1 MSVSVL
7 TIAPLYMGLS
17 HGNDFAA
24 LLWALPAQA
33 QDEGRAEALAM
44 AREILLDQ
52 DNLDDQPS
60 DQESDQE

>member
-1 MSVSVL
+1 MLRRFKHSLVNKWLHQPSV
-7 TIAPLYMGLS
+7 GLRRL
-17 HGNDFAA
+17 AA
-24 LLWALPAQA
+24 
-33 QDEGRAEALAM
+33 EGRAEALAM